1 MCMRENAC
9 VRALLSQLTPCWLR
23 AQILLFAVAIMLLG
37 RILEPAF
44 GTVGFLR
51 FLAAVNAAN
60 GAGVFACCVA
70 GYALTQNANA
80 YLYVRCR
87 GVDGLVAAMLVA
99 LKAVLPRLGLPSEAR
114 PLIRAQ
120 ALPVLA
126 LCAAVVLAAADVLP
140 AKRALGWAL
149 GTFNA
154 WLFLRHV
161 QPRLGLMPL
170 GEEEQVRTQ
179 HSAGAAPA
187 FVQAGVPHCIK
198 SRGADAL
205 TCGHPPNPLCS

>member
-1 MCMRENAC
+1 
-9 VRALLSQLTPCWLR
+9 
-23 AQILLFAVAIMLLG
+23 MLLG

-99 LKAVLPRLGLPSEAR
+99 LSPDPTSANETLQSLRFAEKVKNTELG
-114 PLIRAQ
+114 Q
-120 ALPVLA
+120 
-126 LCAAVVLAAADVLP
+126 
-140 AKRALGWAL
+140 AKRTVAK
-149 GTFNA
+149 
-154 WLFLRHV
+154 R
-161 QPRLGLMPL
+161 
-170 GEEEQVRTQ
+170 
-179 HSAGAAPA
+179 S
-187 FVQAGVPHCIK
+187 
-198 SRGADAL
+198 
-205 TCGHPPNPLCS
+205 